1 MRAYTRSHHSRC
13 RRLHAPEAIGV
24 PASFQNTLEVLEV
37 REVVVAGA
45 SMALFSARSEHMV
58 EWFDL
63 FRWGVRLRVLR
74 SGSARASPTGIAVA
88 QDAV

>member
-37 REVVVAGA
+37 REVVVAGGLHG
-45 SMALFSARSEHMV
+45 ALSARSEHMV

-63 FRWGVRLRVLR
+63 LRWGVRLK
-74 SGSARASPTGIAVA
+74 G
-88 QDAV
+88 